1 MIVYWLMFLVP
12 AVATLLPLRGTA
24 PLSRATWLMVG
35 SGLVFLIGL
44 RHQVGGDWYTY
55 LELYDLQVDARFV
68 DVFLTKGP
76 GANALDWFA
85 ASLGLQVYGANV
97 ISALIF
103 TLGLVLFCKQQPFP
117 WVALAVAVPY
127 LVIVVAMGYTR
138 QSVAIGFI
146 FLALVELRHANQM
159 RFIVLILLA
168 AAFHQTA
175 FLMLPLGVLG
185 SQARSSIR
193 VLAIL
198 ALFLLILLTL
208 LLSRYDALWQN
219 YVEAEMASEGGAIRV
234 WMSAVAGVVMLLFRK
249 RWRLLWP
256 DAKLW
261 TYISLLALACI
272 PLVGLASTA
281 VDRMA
286 LYFIPLQLVVYSRI
300 PVLLPGGLA
309 RAVCVVAILA
319 AYAAVLFVWLNFA
332 THSVYWVP
340 YNNVTFLPSTT

>member
-1 MIVYWLMFLVP
+1 MILYWLMFLLP
-12 AVATLLPLRGTA
+12 AVATLVPLRGTP
-24 PLSRATWLMVG
+24 PLRRATWLLAG
-35 SGLVFLIGL
+35 SVLVYLIGL

-68 DVFLTKGP
+68 DISLTKGP

-85 ASLGLQVYGANV
+85 ATLGLGVYGANV
-97 ISALIF
+97 ISALLF
-103 TLGLVLFCKQQPFP
+103 TVGLVVFCRQQPFP
-117 WVALAVAVPY
+117 WLALAVAVPY

-146 FLALVELRHANQM
+146 FLALAELRNANQF
-159 RFIVLILLA
+159 RFIVLILMG

-193 VLAIL
+193 MLAIFG
-198 ALFLLILLTL
+198 LFAVILLTIF
-208 LLSRYDALWQN
+208 LSRYDALWQN

-234 WMSAVAGVVMLLFRK
+234 WMSAVAGVIMLLFRK

-261 TYISLLALACI
+261 TYISLLTLACI

-300 PVLLPGGLA
+300 PVLIPGTLA
-309 RAVCVVAILA
+309 RTVSVVAILA

-332 THSVYWVP
+332 THSGSWVP
-340 YNNVTFLPSTT
+340 YNNVTFLLSTT